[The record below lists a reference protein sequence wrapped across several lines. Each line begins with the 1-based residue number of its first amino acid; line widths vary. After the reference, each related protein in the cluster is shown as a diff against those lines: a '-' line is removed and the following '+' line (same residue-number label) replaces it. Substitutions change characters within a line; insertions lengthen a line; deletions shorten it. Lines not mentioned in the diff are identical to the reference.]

1 LREFAKVML
10 ILERLAPD
18 QREWERMDAL
28 PDRLVFQTQ
37 AWLRFV
43 EETQP
48 GTEAVVAAVR
58 RDGET
63 VGYFTGLI
71 ARRFGVR
78 ILGSPFP
85 GWTTGPM
92 GFNLLDGAGRREAL
106 AALPPFA
113 FRELGCLHLEIKDRQ
128 LGEEDFDGMG
138 FRSSPFVTLEI
149 DLDREEEEIFGG
161 MSSAC
166 RRAIRKSQKV
176 GLTVEEASGEGFAD
190 EYYAQLE
197 DVFAKQGLTPPYDV
211 ERVRALIRC
220 LEPTG
225 RLLLL
230 RAISSDGDRVAT
242 GIFPGMNHSTYFWG
256 GASWRSG
263 QILRPNEAIFW
274 YAIRHWRDRGGRVMD
289 LGGGGDYKLKFGP
302 RSLTV
307 PWARK
312 ARVPGLLRLRDLAE
326 VVYRRAAMRR

>member
-1 LREFAKVML
+1 ML
-10 ILERLAPD
+10 TLERLALD
-18 QREWERMDAL
+18 QCPWERMDAL
-28 PDRLVFQTQ
+28 PDRLVFQTR
-37 AWLRFV
+37 AWLGFV
-43 EETQP
+43 AETQP
-48 GTEAVVAAVR
+48 GTEPVVAALL
-58 RDGET
+58 RDGAT
-63 VGYFTGLI
+63 VGYFTGLVT
-71 ARRFGVR
+71 RRFGVR

-92 GFNLLDGAGRREAL
+92 GFNLLDGVGRREAL
-106 AALPPFA
+106 EALLPFA
-113 FRELGCLHLEIKDRQ
+113 FRELRCLHLEIKDRR
-128 LGEEDFDGMG
+128 LLDEDFDGMG
-138 FRSSPFVTLEI
+138 FRCSPFVTLEI
-149 DLDREEEEIFGG
+149 DLDREEDEIFGG

-166 RRAIRKSQKV
+166 RRAVRKSEKV
-176 GLTVEEASGEGFAD
+176 DLTVEEARGEGFAE

-211 ERVRALIRC
+211 DRVRALIRH

-230 RAISSDGDRVAT
+230 RAVSAEGERVAT
-242 GIFPGMNHSTYFWG
+242 GIFPGMNHSAYFWG

-274 YAIRHWRDRGGRVMD
+274 HAIRHWRARGARVMD

-302 RSLTV
+302 RQLTV

-312 ARVPGLLRLRDLAE
+312 ARVPGLLRLRELAE
-326 VVYRRAAMRR
+326 HVYRRAAMRR